1 MKAIRVHAPGGADA
15 LHHEDIPEPS
25 PGPSEAL
32 VEVEAAGINFIDVY
46 VRSGLYRAP
55 LPLTLGREG
64 AGHVIDVGED
74 VTEFRAGDRVV
85 WEGVPGAYAQRAV
98 VPANRL
104 VRLPDALSARDGAAV
119 MLQGMTAHYLACSA
133 GPLERGDTCLV
144 HAAAGGVGLLLVQI
158 AKMRGATVIGTTGTH
173 EKAELARS
181 VGADHIIVY
190 TEQDFEAETKRIT
203 YGEGVRVVYDSVGRS
218 TFDSSLRCL
227 ARLGTLVLYGQSSGP
242 VPPIDPQRLNAG
254 GSLFLTR
261 PTLAHYTFTRDAL
274 LARANDV
281 LEWVQSG
288 RLVPHIGGEFPLAR
302 AGVAHQLLE
311 SRSTT
316 GKLILLP

>member
-288 RLVPHIGGEFPLAR
+288 RLVLHIGGEFPLAR